1 MRTYELRQGRRPIGL
16 RDATTAQEA
25 LMDYVRSL
33 GCRDAEVARLG
44 ADAVSWRG
52 AVFRAVPAVQPQH
65 GDSADGGSPQ

>member
-1 MRTYELRQGRRPIGL
+1 
-16 RDATTAQEA
+16 
-25 LMDYVRSL
+25 MDYVRSL